1 MMCRISKV
9 VCLSVGDK
17 SRSWGRRAGR
27 GDEEVEEKGGG
38 EGGAEVDR
46 DEEEKE
52 EVDEGSQEL
61 SLTTSLWSVV
71 KFSF

>member
-46 DEEEKE
+46 DEEEMRRWGRKRRGE
-52 EVDEGSQEL
+52 RGEGRG
-61 SLTTSLWSVV
+61 
-71 KFSF
+71 